1 MEIQWSLVL
10 FTAVAGC
17 GTWASVGVAVDE
29 LRGLT
34 ERTNRLA
41 SAVALVL
48 AVVGGIASVTHLSHP
63 DRIMAV
69 LGHPTPGIFLE
80 ALLIG
85 LFILAEVVYLIL
97 LARGV
102 SAGVRKAVAVAAAV
116 IGVVF
121 SFASGYS
128 YMMEARPTWNTIA
141 LPFGYLG
148 FAAASGLALYLLL
161 AALKK
166 ERDEALKLAGIETV
180 VGGVLAIAS
189 GLAFGFACMRRCGAC
204 GVRVACLQQAGIDAR
219 AWGCCVCGRH
229 RRLGRFP
236 RRHVDGGHGGG
247 QLFRN
252 RAVATL
258 ARWGLCATWAA
269 ASTCRGWSRGQAASA
284 FLSRRRA

>member
-102 SAGVRKAVAVAAAV
+102 SAGVRKAVAVAGGL
-116 IGVVF
+116 IGVGV

-189 GLAFGFACMRRCGAC
+189 GLAFGFASGAAMGDSAAVFWVSLAC
-204 GVRVACLQQAGIDAR
+204 GGVVPA
-219 AWGCCVCGRH
+219 VCGWLACSKPASTLA
-229 RRLGRFP
+229 LGVVAFA
-236 RRHVDGGHGGG
+236 GGIAGSVA
-247 QLFRN
+247 F
-252 RAVATL
+252 RAVMWMVGTAVANYFGIAL
-258 ARWGLCATWAA
+258 
-269 ASTCRGWSRGQAASA
+269 
-284 FLSRRRA
+284 